1 MTRINLNTINGGG
14 DMQIIFKFL
23 IGYIAKRGTS
33 EFISWLLDHSL
44 KEFAKRTDNKLDDE
58 IVDKFTNSYIK

>member
-1 MTRINLNTINGGG
+1 
-14 DMQIIFKFL
+14 MQIIFKFL

-33 EFISWLLDHSL
+33 EFISWLLDYSL
-44 KEFAKRTDNKLDDE
+44 KAAAKRTDNKLDDE

>member
-1 MTRINLNTINGGG
+1 
-14 DMQIIFKFL
+14 MQIIFKFL
-23 IGYIAKRGTS
+23 IGYIAKRGTF
-33 EFISWLLDHSL
+33 EFISWLLDYSL

>member
-1 MTRINLNTINGGG
+1 
-14 DMQIIFKFL
+14 MQIILKFL